1 MGSSG
6 SSAGSSGTQGSDS
19 VPMPSIIRF
28 TGTLLWAPYSVLCGQ
43 PHTVSSQ
50 LDGLFISITYIS
62 MGGLG
67 WPGRYEGPG
76 NSLDDWQALRLQQ
89 FSGKRMW
96 GRKHIAAQLRPLV
109 EGLHELFWV
118 QGDHLNRSYRTDV
131 SVEDVVRVCHA
142 VAPQACT

>member
-6 SSAGSSGTQGSDS
+6 SSAGSNGL
-19 VPMPSIIRF
+19 PNILRF

-50 LDGLFISITYIS
+50 LDGLFISIAYIS
-62 MGGLG
+62 MGGLR

-76 NSLDDWQALRLQQ
+76 NNIDDWQALRLQQ
-89 FSGKRMW
+89 FSGKQMW
-96 GRKHIAAQLRPLV
+96 GRMHIAEQLRPLV

-118 QGDHLNRSYRTDV
+118 QGGYLNRSYRTDV
-131 SVEDVVRVCHA
+131 SVEDVVRVCLA
-142 VAPQACT
+142 VAPGACT